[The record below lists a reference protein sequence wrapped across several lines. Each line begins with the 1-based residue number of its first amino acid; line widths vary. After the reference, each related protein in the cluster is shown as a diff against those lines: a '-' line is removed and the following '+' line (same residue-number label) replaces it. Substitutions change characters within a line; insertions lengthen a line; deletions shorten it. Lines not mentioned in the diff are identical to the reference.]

1 MASDDPKAI
10 EAEPPSSSWKERIV
24 FPTLLAGIVGGGAGL
39 VSKHRKV
46 VGLPT
51 SCATY
56 AANFVIV
63 TACYCGAREYVS
75 VTRKN
80 GPDDLVNSAIAGFGT
95 GAVLGRLQGGRIGA
109 VRYSIIF
116 SVVGTTVDYAT
127 IKLRP
132 VLKSYKESML
142 GSNDGKNAGWLKMP
156 DWSPIKVLD
165 EEALAAK
172 QAREKQ
178 MYAQR
183 AALGNLSKEES

>member
-1 MASDDPKAI
+1 MCPYYF
-10 EAEPPSSSWKERIV
+10 ENLPPD
-24 FPTLLAGIVGGGAGL
+24 TMLLNCFAHWHA
-39 VSKHRKV
+39 
-46 VGLPT
+46 
-51 SCATY
+51 
-56 AANFVIV
+56 
-63 TACYCGAREYVS
+63 
-75 VTRKN
+75 
-80 GPDDLVNSAIAGFGT
+80 
-95 GAVLGRLQGGRIGA
+95 GGRIGA